1 MLLTGFLPSVS
12 STDSRGSAATHST
25 TCWTEEGRTQLRV
38 GATILMPERVLL
50 VSPRGQGELSGQETG
65 GWV

>member
-1 MLLTGFLPSVS
+1 MLLTRFLPSVS

-25 TCWTEEGRTQLRV
+25 TCWAEEGKTRLRV
-38 GATILMPERVLL
+38 GATILMAEWVLL
-50 VSPRGQGELSGQETG
+50 VSLRGQGELSGQEKG